1 MYRLRPGPQKKE
13 SKLSRMVRSVVHSLF
28 VGDTRFRGN
37 RPFVQRIFQWLHAFH
52 FSGTFRSRAA
62 TFCSLPGMM
71 LPCGQFTVSMVVVMD
86 LIGQQAM
93 SRSLTGSTPSQSREP
108 RARWHSTFLRCLQN
122 KGKARRS
129 RRGDFRGSH
138 FSQKHDETKKARHS
152 TMNCVQQWSST
163 SRSREGAQR
172 H

>member
-28 VGDTRFRGN
+28 VGDTRLRGK
-37 RPFVQRIFQWLHAFH
+37 RPFVQRIFHWLHAFH

-71 LPCGQFTVSMVVVMD
+71 LPCGQFTVSMVVVID

-93 SRSLTGSTPSQSREP
+93 SRSLTGSTL
-108 RARWHSTFLRCLQN
+108 AN
-122 KGKARRS
+122 
-129 RRGDFRGSH
+129 RGSLGQDGTLH
-138 FSQKHDETKKARHS
+138 FCAVYKTRGKHAAVAGETFAGHIS
-152 TMNCVQQWSST
+152 P
-163 SRSREGAQR
+163 RSMTKRKRPAIAP
-172 H
+172 

>member
-28 VGDTRFRGN
+28 VGDTRFRGK

-108 RARWHSTFLRCLQN
+108 RARWHSTFLRCLQ
-122 KGKARRS
+122 KKRGKHAAVAGETFAGRISPRS
-129 RRGDFRGSH
+129 M
-138 FSQKHDETKKARHS
+138 TKRKRPAI
-152 TMNCVQQWSST
+152 
-163 SRSREGAQR
+163 AP
-172 H
+172 